1 MRSGTNRP
9 AHRSLPSDTQLLS
22 REDFDFWVKHR
33 SHGRC
38 VLCGVPAMCSACHWD
53 AETTTVSVETIRS
66 RAGIITPVLPPHFS
80 STHVYDKWRIL
91 RYEQSEFGEGET
103 NVSAKWARLWDNR
116 CIEHGMR
123 ESGPLG
129 EDTGMQRALQA
140 GGFRGLLVP
149 AP

>member
-1 MRSGTNRP
+1 MLDRKLYPDGGYYLGNG
-9 AHRSLPSDTQLLS
+9 AA
-22 REDFDFWVKHR
+22 V
-33 SHGRC
+33 
-38 VLCGVPAMCSACHWD
+38 CSACHWD

-66 RAGIITPVLPPHFS
+66 RAGITTPVLPPHFS
-80 STHVYDKWRIL
+80 STHVYDKW
-91 RYEQSEFGEGET
+91 G
-103 NVSAKWARLWDNR
+103 NR

-129 EDTGMQRALQA
+129 EDTGMQRALQE

>member
-1 MRSGTNRP
+1 MLDRKLYPDGGYYLGNG
-9 AHRSLPSDTQLLS
+9 AA
-22 REDFDFWVKHR
+22 V
-33 SHGRC
+33 
-38 VLCGVPAMCSACHWD
+38 CSACHWD

-66 RAGIITPVLPPHFS
+66 RAGITTPVLPPHFS

>member
-1 MRSGTNRP
+1 
-9 AHRSLPSDTQLLS
+9 
-22 REDFDFWVKHR
+22 
-33 SHGRC
+33 
-38 VLCGVPAMCSACHWD
+38 MCSSCHWD
-53 AETTTVSVETIRS
+53 VETTRVSVETIRL
-66 RAGIITPVLPPHFS
+66 RAGITTPVLPPHFS

-123 ESGPLG
+123 ESGHLG

>member
-1 MRSGTNRP
+1 
-9 AHRSLPSDTQLLS
+9 
-22 REDFDFWVKHR
+22 
-33 SHGRC
+33 
-38 VLCGVPAMCSACHWD
+38 MCSSCHWD
-53 AETTTVSVETIRS
+53 VETTRVSVETIRL
-66 RAGIITPVLPPHFS
+66 RAGITTPVLPPHFS
-80 STHVYDKWRIL
+80 STHVYDKWRTRCHAEGMVKSEESKVYAKREPLWRIL

-123 ESGPLG
+123 ESGHLG